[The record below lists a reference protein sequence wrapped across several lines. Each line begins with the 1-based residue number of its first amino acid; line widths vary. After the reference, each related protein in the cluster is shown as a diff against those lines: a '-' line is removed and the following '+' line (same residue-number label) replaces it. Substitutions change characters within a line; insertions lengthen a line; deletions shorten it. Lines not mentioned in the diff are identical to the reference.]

1 MKNTKKIIFV
11 LCCCA
16 TLLLQNA
23 RGQDGATL
31 LKSAEKK
38 FNAVKNYKADVN
50 IKTDVSFIKVVPVN
64 AFIYYKQPDKMHI
77 ECKGIAIL
85 PKQGPDFLFA
95 TLLNS
100 ENFIAVDM
108 GTQLYNTIILKIIKL
123 LPKSDTSDLVLGTVW
138 IEANT
143 LLIYKTQVTTKSRGT
158 VDLEFTYG
166 KYANYLLPDKVVF
179 EMDVNKF
186 KIPKAIAADYESSA
200 QKQKN
205 AKQAK
210 RGKVTITYK
219 SYILNNGIDDSV
231 FK

>member
-138 IEANT
+138 IDAST

-179 EMDVNKF
+179 EIDVNKF
-186 KIPKAIAADYESSA
+186 KIPKAIAADYES
-200 QKQKN
+200 
-205 AKQAK
+205 
-210 RGKVTITYK
+210 
-219 SYILNNGIDDSV
+219 
-231 FK
+231 

>member
-38 FNAVKNYKADVN
+38 FNAVKNYKAEVN
-50 IKTDVSFIKVVPVN
+50 IKTDVSFIKIVPVN

-77 ECKGIAIL
+77 ESKGIAIL

-108 GTQLYNTIILKIIKL
+108 GTQLYNNIILKIIKL

-138 IEANT
+138 IDAST

-219 SYILNNGIDDSV
+219 TYILNNGIDDSG

>member
-23 RGQDGATL
+23 HGQDGATL

-38 FNAVKNYKADVN
+38 FNAVKNYKAEVN
-50 IKTDVSFIKVVPVN
+50 IKTDVSFIKIVPVN

-77 ECKGIAIL
+77 ESKGIAIL

-108 GTQLYNTIILKIIKL
+108 GTQLYNNIILKIIKL

-138 IEANT
+138 IDAST

-219 SYILNNGIDDSV
+219 TYILNNGIDDSV